1 MKTNDRRPRPAP
13 AGSTHRM
20 LRDLPAAPDT
30 VRGVIGG
37 NALPKLLEGAVKGK
51 VFKSVEIHGTA

>member
-13 AGSTHRM
+13 TGSYPRM

-30 VRGVIGG
+30 VRRVVGG
-37 NALPKLLEGAVKGK
+37 KLLETAVKGK
-51 VFKSVEIHGTA
+51 VFKSVEIHGT

>member
-13 AGSTHRM
+13 GSYSRM

-30 VRGVIGG
+30 VRRVIGG
-37 NALPKLLEGAVKGK
+37 KALPKLLEAAVKGK